1 MRSDCRGLLR
11 GFALVCVA
19 SLAGCAVFGPPLP
32 PPASEARPPGA
43 SRGVIQQAQPAAQP
57 AAPLQSTPAPA
68 LTPAPSAV
76 RQFRLGPAASALVNI
91 AHAQERSGQYG
102 LAAQTL
108 ERALAIEPRD
118 PLVWIELGRESLDAH
133 NPVQA
138 YGMARKAL
146 YLANGDSGAQASAW
160 GLIAAALR
168 AQGQNQA
175 AVIAE
180 QKAAELYPP

>member
-1 MRSDCRGLLR
+1 MRNDCRGLLT
-11 GFALVCVA
+11 GIALACAA
-19 SLAGCAVFGPPLP
+19 SLAGCAVFGPPIA
-32 PPASEARPPGA
+32 PPASGAPPSGAR
-43 SRGVIQQAQPAAQP
+43 RGLIQQGRPAAQP

-68 LTPAPSAV
+68 LTPAPPAV
-76 RQFRLGPAASALVNI
+76 RQFRLGPAASALVSI
-91 AHAQERSGQYG
+91 ARAQERSGQYG

-133 NPVQA
+133 NPAQA

-146 YLANGDSGAQASAW
+146 YLANGDPGAQASAW

-168 AQGQNQA
+168 AQGRNQA
-175 AVIAE
+175 AVTAE
-180 QKAAELYPP
+180 QKAAELYPH

>member
-1 MRSDCRGLLR
+1 MRNDCRGLLR
-11 GFALVCVA
+11 GIALVCAA

-32 PPASEARPPGA
+32 PPPSSAPPGA
-43 SRGVIQQAQPAAQP
+43 RRGVIEQSQPAPQP
-57 AAPLQSTPAPA
+57 AAPLQSTP
-68 LTPAPSAV
+68 TPAPAPAPSPV

-91 AHAQERSGQYG
+91 ARAQERSGQYG

-133 NPVQA
+133 NPAQA

-146 YLANGDSGAQASAW
+146 YLANGDPGAQASAW

-175 AVIAE
+175 AVSAE
-180 QKAAELYPP
+180 QKAAELYPH

>member
-1 MRSDCRGLLR
+1 MRNDVRGLLT
-11 GFALVCVA
+11 GMALVCAA

-32 PPASEARPPGA
+32 PPASGAPPPGA
-43 SRGVIQQAQPAAQP
+43 RRGVIQQAQPAPQR

-68 LTPAPSAV
+68 AVPAPPAV
-76 RQFRLGPAASALVNI
+76 QQFRLGPAASALVDI
-91 AHAQERSGQYG
+91 AHAQERTGQYG

-133 NPVQA
+133 DPAQA

-146 YLANGDSGAQASAW
+146 YLANGDPGAQASAW

-175 AVIAE
+175 AVTAE
-180 QKAAELYPP
+180 QKAAELYPH